1 MLTES
6 SELFSHF
13 ASLNLQ
19 HRGMSQFLTEP
30 VQWPNGIDIDN
41 KAEFLI
47 NTFEL
52 KIVFPIYLY
61 REAIRL
67 QCFTLTRYVSGRDYA
82 HMNVM
87 TITRFVQNYTG
98 GCLHCGPLLCM

>member
-1 MLTES
+1 MGCGYE
-6 SELFSHF
+6 
-13 ASLNLQ
+13 
-19 HRGMSQFLTEP
+19 
-30 VQWPNGIDIDN
+30 DD

-52 KIVFPIYLY
+52 KIVFPICLY
-61 REAIRL
+61 REAIHL
-67 QCFTLTRYVSGRDYA
+67 QLFTPTRYVSGRSYA

-98 GCLHCGPLLCM
+98 GGGAAYIVWPLLCM